1 MTVQTGPDR
10 GTVLRSGLKIWDRTA
25 DKSVQS
31 GPVPVPRSGPVS
43 LPRSWVATTNSAA
56 LSVSLGMLRTF
67 PKVLYL
73 GPRRSHLISGTS
85 CSRVGRVRLIGAY
98 TYIYSS
104 GC

>member
-43 LPRSWVATTNSAA
+43 LAVTEPVE
-56 LSVSLGMLRTF
+56 
-67 PKVLYL
+67 
-73 GPRRSHLISGTS
+73 
-85 CSRVGRVRLIGAY
+85 VRLVAVELTEAELVESPAEIRPAERLAGVAEAVRRVEVV
-98 TYIYSS
+98 
-104 GC
+104 GLVEER